1 MSVLQNADWTAEN
14 ITLPSPWA
22 SGALEPKETASVFLW
37 GRYPCL
43 KIMFWNDAIRKRTVS

>member
-22 SGALEPKETASVFLW
+22 SGALEPKETASVFFV
-37 GRYPCL
+37 G
-43 KIMFWNDAIRKRTVS
+43 KIPMFENYVLE